1 MKQFES
7 DLVLK
12 TKDYFLTGEEFGLY
26 TNHEFG
32 FLETRQVPLDKLSD
46 YYKSENYISHSDAK
60 KSFLDRIYQSVKT
73 FNIAYKFSR
82 LGYKEGKKSL
92 LDFGCGTG
100 DFLKY
105 AQNKGLNVY
114 GIEPN
119 QDALKLAQ
127 KKVGDEKVS
136 SSKLK
141 DLDMTFDYITLWHV
155 LEHIPNLYEF
165 ITELKTKLKPD
176 GKILIAVPNHKSF
189 DAKFYKSYWAAWD
202 VPRHIWHFSNDSFLK
217 LMYKNELKKVKLYPL
232 WFDSFYISI
241 LSEKYK
247 KTKFGILR
255 AIPIALISNLKALFD
270 KNWSSVI
277 YLIQKN

>member
-7 DLVLK
+7 GLVLK

-26 TNHEFG
+26 RNHEFG
-32 FLETRQVPLDKLSD
+32 FLETRPVPLDKLSD

-60 KSFLDRIYQSVKT
+60 KSLLDKIYQSVKKY
-73 FNIAYKFSR
+73 NISYKFSK
-82 LGYKEGKKSL
+82 LNYKGEKKTL

-105 AQNKGLNVY
+105 AQTKGLDVY

-119 QDALKLAQ
+119 PDALKLAQ
-127 KKVGDEKVS
+127 KKVGKENAGS
-136 SSKLK
+136 SNLK

-155 LEHIPNLYEF
+155 LEHLPNLYEF
-165 ITELKTKLKPD
+165 IGELKSKLKPD
-176 GKILIAVPNHKSF
+176 GKILIAVPNHQSF
-189 DAKFYKSYWAAWD
+189 DSKFYKSYWAAWD
-202 VPRHIWHFSNDSFLK
+202 VPRHIWHFSNDSFQK
-217 LMYKNELKKVKLYPL
+217 LMYKNELKKVKIYPL

-247 KTKFGILR
+247 KSKFGFLR
-255 AIPIALISNLKALFD
+255 AIPIALISNIKALFD
-270 KNWSSVI
+270 RNWSSVI

>member
-26 TNHEFG
+26 RNHEFG
-32 FLETRQVPLDKLSD
+32 FLETRPVPLDRLSD

-60 KSFLDRIYQSVKT
+60 KSPLDKIYQSVKKY
-73 FNIAYKFSR
+73 NIAYKFSKLR
-82 LGYKEGKKSL
+82 YKGGKKSL
-92 LDFGCGTG
+92 LDYGCGTG

-105 AQNKGLNVY
+105 AQKKGLDVY

-119 QDALKLAQ
+119 PDALKLAQ
-127 KKVGDEKVS
+127 KKVGEENVS
-136 SSKLK
+136 SSNLK
-141 DLDMTFDYITLWHV
+141 DLDLTFDYITLWHV
-155 LEHIPNLYEF
+155 LEHIPNLNEF
-165 ITELKTKLKPD
+165 ITQLKSKLKPD

-202 VPRHIWHFSNDSFLK
+202 VPRHIWHFSNDSFQK
-217 LMYKNELKKVKLYPL
+217 LMYKNELEKVKIYPL

-247 KTKFGILR
+247 KSKLGILR
-255 AIPIALISNLKALFD
+255 AIPIALISNLSALFD
-270 KNWSSVI
+270 KKWSSVI